1 MDVTVLMMSYKR
13 RPNLVP
19 IMEALGKQ
27 TYQPKEI
34 IIFNNE
40 GGVTLDIEGA
50 TVINS
55 DRNFSSMARPAFAL
69 LARTSHVMCHDDDL
83 KLGPKAIENFV
94 YWMEKLPGSILG
106 YEGRRLILQSA
117 MPYRRA
123 RMEQAK
129 SLLEP
134 REIDVVFAKAM
145 FCETKTYVYHWE
157 LLYRMINPNIQD
169 EDICTSLANQG
180 KGNKNYLIPLMPGAE
195 LTVLSDRGVALS
207 GRPGYWGERDFV
219 TNEALRA
226 TRRGRWA
233 EARAE
238 GLLLGDEHQAL
249 GAGF

>member
-40 GGVTLDIEGA
+40 EGITLDIEGA

-106 YEGRRLILQSA
+106 YEGRRLALQSV
-117 MPYRRA
+117 MPYRRT

-129 SLLEP
+129 SVREP

-145 FCETKTYVYHWE
+145 FCETKTYAYHWD
-157 LLYRMINPNIQD
+157 LFYQMLNPNVKD
-169 EDICTSLANQG
+169 EDICTSLANQA

-195 LTVLSDRGVALS
+195 LMELSDHGVALS
-207 GRPGYWGERDFV
+207 GRRDFWEDRDFV
-219 TNEALRA
+219 TNESLRA
-226 TRRGRWA
+226 MRRGRWA

-238 GLLLGDEHQAL
+238 LR
-249 GAGF
+249 